1 MCPML
6 SIKKAKYMGLFR
18 MIAGVLLLSILSAGV
33 SLAKCA
39 PPHIGISVKEA
50 APNSLITI
58 TGKSFRDRCNDDGGT
73 AFPAKDIRILFVQGD
88 LKTELGRVDANSS
101 FEIPSTI
108 VTIPKDAKR
117 GSASIIVETVYE
129 RARLEI
135 PASITVTPQN

>member
-1 MCPML
+1 
-6 SIKKAKYMGLFR
+6 
-18 MIAGVLLLSILSAGV
+18 MIAAVPFLSILNVGV

-50 APNSLITI
+50 APNGLITI
-58 TGKSFRDRCNDDGGT
+58 KGESFRDRCNDTGGT

-88 LKTELGRVDANSS
+88 LKTEVGRVDANSS
-101 FEIPSTI
+101 FEIPATI

-117 GSASIIVETVYE
+117 GSASIVVETVYE

-135 PASITVTPQN
+135 PASITVTPEK